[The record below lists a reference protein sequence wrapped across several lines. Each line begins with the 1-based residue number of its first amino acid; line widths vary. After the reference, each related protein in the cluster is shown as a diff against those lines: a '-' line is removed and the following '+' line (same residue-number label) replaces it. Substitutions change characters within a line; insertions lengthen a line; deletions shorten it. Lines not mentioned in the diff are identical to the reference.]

1 MQVAF
6 PGRRTSLGPPQ
17 SPHRGQQCRRPT
29 LEPGP
34 FRLKK
39 LNSCSAVIPYVWSHV
54 PVQGEH
60 LVINSVPCSG
70 SVAHLTPPGV
80 LNPTELPEIKR
91 SRCSPDPRPC
101 TGHPP
106 LQFKT
111 LFIRCFW
118 CWVCQRT
125 SVTNAF
131 PTLCVGKNSWISVV
145 LCVCL

>member
-1 MQVAF
+1 MQAAF

-39 LNSCSAVIPYVWSHV
+39 LNCCSPVIPYVWSHV

-70 SVAHLTPPGV
+70 SVAHLTPSGV

-91 SRCSPDPRPC
+91 SRCFPDPRPC

-118 CWVCQRT
+118 CWVYQRT